1 MFHFL
6 SNSRNCVGL
15 CLSYPIKDS
24 LSRYL
29 NMFNISVSLDN
40 ILTPVICIMSGFLQQ
55 KFGPLRVL
63 QFACLPYTAAWV
75 AAALADSHQTLY
87 LSR

>member
-1 MFHFL
+1 ML
-6 SNSRNCVGL
+6 L
-15 CLSYPIKDS
+15 
-24 LSRYL
+24 
-29 NMFNISVSLDN
+29 FNVSVSLDN

-75 AAALADSHQTLY
+75 AAALADSHHTLY
-87 LSR
+87 LSRYQFRAENFVI

>member
-1 MFHFL
+1 
-6 SNSRNCVGL
+6 
-15 CLSYPIKDS
+15 
-24 LSRYL
+24 
-29 NMFNISVSLDN
+29 MFNISVSLDN

-75 AAALADSHQTLY
+75 TAALADSHQTLY
-87 LSR
+87 FSRYLLPNRTFPQNET